1 MRVNPAYIQ
10 WIGDLII
17 PILGFIFWDWSLYFI
32 LLFILLDMFAKEVV
46 MHVKAYHVNKLHPNG
61 KAQWLKKSVVNTV
74 FFMSFLLLV
83 HVAVLQVFPTLKFTI
98 EWWRF
103 WTYEDL
109 GIQQGYV
116 LLPLLAVSGY
126 MQLKQSFVLPN
137 MAAKLT
143 MSELWSPQ
151 IKLNVWRVLAASTW
165 IGVARFIYLNESVWI
180 GFILVV
186 MALYQ
191 WFTLFRQPR

>member
-1 MRVNPAYIQ
+1 
-10 WIGDLII
+10 
-17 PILGFIFWDWSLYFI
+17 
-32 LLFILLDMFAKEVV
+32 MFTKEVV
-46 MHVKAYHVNKLHPNG
+46 MHVKVYHVNKLHPNG

-126 MQLKQSFVLPN
+126 MQFKQSFVLPN

-191 WFTLFRQPR
+191 WFILFRQPR

>member
-126 MQLKQSFVLPN
+126 MQFKQSFVLPN

>member
-1 MRVNPAYIQ
+1 MRVNPTYIQ

-32 LLFILLDMFAKEVV
+32 LLFILLDMFTKEVV
-46 MHVKAYHVNKLHPNG
+46 MHVKAYHINKLHPNG

-126 MQLKQSFVLPN
+126 MQFKQSFVLPN

-191 WFTLFRQPR
+191 WFILFRQPS

>member
-32 LLFILLDMFAKEVV
+32 LLFILLDMFTKEVV
-46 MHVKAYHVNKLHPNG
+46 MHAKAYHVDKLHPNG

-98 EWWRF
+98 EWSRF

-116 LLPLLAVSGY
+116 LLPILAVSGY
-126 MQLKQSFVLPN
+126 MQFKQSFVLPN

-180 GFILVV
+180 GLVLGV
-186 MALYQ
+186 VAVYQ
-191 WFTLFRQPR
+191 WITLFRQPN

>member
-1 MRVNPAYIQ
+1 
-10 WIGDLII
+10 
-17 PILGFIFWDWSLYFI
+17 
-32 LLFILLDMFAKEVV
+32 MFAKEVV

>member
-1 MRVNPAYIQ
+1 MRVSPAQIQ

-32 LLFILLDMFAKEVV
+32 LLFIFLDMSTKEVV
-46 MHVKAYHVNKLHPNG
+46 MHAKAYYVDKLHPNG
-61 KAQWLKKSVVNTV
+61 KVNWLKKSVVNTV

-83 HVAVLQVFPTLKFTI
+83 HVAVLQVFPTLKFTS

-126 MQLKQSFVLPN
+126 MQFKQSFVLPN

-165 IGVARFIYLNESVWI
+165 IGVARLIYLDESVWI

-186 MALYQ
+186 MAVYQ
-191 WFTLFRQPR
+191 WIALFRQPR

>member
-32 LLFILLDMFAKEVV
+32 LLFILLDMFTKEVV

-126 MQLKQSFVLPN
+126 MQFKQSFVLPN

-191 WFTLFRQPR
+191 WFILFRQPR

>member
-32 LLFILLDMFAKEVV
+32 LLFILLDMFTKEVV
-46 MHVKAYHVNKLHPNG
+46 MHVKAYHINKLHPNG

-126 MQLKQSFVLPN
+126 MQFKQSFVLPN

-191 WFTLFRQPR
+191 WFILFRQPR

>member
-10 WIGDLII
+10 GIGDLII

-32 LLFILLDMFAKEVV
+32 LLFILLDMITKEVI
-46 MHVKAYHVNKLHPNG
+46 MQAKAYHVFKSHPDA
-61 KAQWLKKSVVNTV
+61 KSQWFKKSVLNTV
-74 FFMSFLLLV
+74 FFMSFLLLL
-83 HVAVLQVFPTLKFTI
+83 HVAVIQVFATLEFTA

-126 MQLKQSFVLPN
+126 MQFKQSFVQTKI
-137 MAAKLT
+137 ATKLT

-151 IKLNVWRVLAASTW
+151 IKLNVWRVVAASAW
-165 IGVARFIYLNESVWI
+165 IGMARLIYLDESVWI
-180 GFILVV
+180 GLVLVV
-186 MALYQ
+186 TAVYQ
-191 WFTLFRQPR
+191 WIALFRQPR